1 MSTSRSNKPLTSRHE
16 FRRRSDN
23 TVSPEQPFPQTEQI
37 PSIGKSHSRTALWTK
52 LRKLIRF
59 VMIYGP
65 GRTLVK
71 VAGRLRISITLPTL
85 KRPQPDIGVIGCGQ
99 FAFATIGY
107 YLVRA
112 FGRRIA
118 TCFDID
124 KAAQHSFQQAFAVA
138 NSAQDINELLGRE
151 GLKTVYIA
159 SNHASHSRY
168 AVEAIRRGF
177 DVYIEKPI
185 SVTVE
190 GLVDLLRALNNSE
203 SRVFAG
209 YNRPFSPAIRLL
221 RQKITIDPVGGFSIQ
236 CFVSGHKIHADHW
249 YRKPEEGTRVC
260 GNMGHWLDLAV
271 HLLSW
276 RSIPDSL
283 NISLT
288 VSNDR
293 EQDDNLIVAFRS
305 DRGDIFSLMLTSRCE
320 PFEGINETINIQH
333 ANTICKIDDFR
344 KITIWQDERVVTKRF
359 WPKNVGHGSAILQPF
374 KSEMK
379 RDWQEVVMSTLLM
392 LHITDMVRSNR
403 RSSTFSFS
411 QSWEVIT
418 NKVTAV

>member
-1 MSTSRSNKPLTSRHE
+1 M
-16 FRRRSDN
+16 
-23 TVSPEQPFPQTEQI
+23 
-37 PSIGKSHSRTALWTK
+37 
-52 LRKLIRF
+52 
-59 VMIYGP
+59 
-65 GRTLVK
+65 VK
-71 VAGRLRISITLPTL
+71 AAGRLRMRVSLPTIR
-85 KRPQPDIGVIGCGQ
+85 RPRPDIGVIGCGQ

-138 NSAQDINELLGRE
+138 NEAQDIKELLDRE
-151 GLKTVYIA
+151 GLRTVYIA

-168 AVEAIRRGF
+168 AVEAIRRGL

-185 SVTVE
+185 SVTVD
-190 GLVDLLRALNNSE
+190 GLVALLRAMRGSE
-203 SRVFAG
+203 ARVFAG

-221 RQKITIDPVGGFSIQ
+221 RQEVTIDPMCGFSIQ
-236 CFVSGHKIHADHW
+236 CFVSGHKIQADHW

-271 HLLSW
+271 HLLMW
-276 RSIPDSL
+276 RSMPDILKISL
-283 NISLT
+283 N
-288 VSNDR
+288 VANDQ
-293 EQDDNLIVAFRS
+293 EQDDNLIVAFNS
-305 DRGDIFSLMLTSRCE
+305 DRGDVFSIMLTSTCE

-344 KITIWQDERVVTKRF
+344 RITIWQDERLITKRF
-359 WPKNVGHGSAILQPF
+359 WPKNVGHGRAILQPF
-374 KSEMK
+374 QSEMK

-392 LHITDMVRSNR
+392 LHITDMVRTNC
-403 RSSTFSFS
+403 RSSTFSFRR
-411 QSWEVIT
+411 SWETISNQV
-418 NKVTAV
+418 ASG